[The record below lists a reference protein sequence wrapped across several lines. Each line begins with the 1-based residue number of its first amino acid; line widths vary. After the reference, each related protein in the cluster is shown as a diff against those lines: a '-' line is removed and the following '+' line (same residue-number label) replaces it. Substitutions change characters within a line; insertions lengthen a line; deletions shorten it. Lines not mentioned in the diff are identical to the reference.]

1 MQRDWC
7 SQHGAALRI
16 AVQVMPNAGKSEVLE
31 EIEGALKIR
40 LKALPIEGRANEAL
54 VRFIADLLDVPKGRV
69 NVTHGLTSRL
79 KLVEVE
85 TGLDVVAAKSL
96 LLRSARNKAT

>member
-1 MQRDWC
+1 MMQRDWC

-40 LKALPIEGRANEAL
+40 LKAVPIEGRANEAL
-54 VRFIADLLDVPKGRV
+54 VRFIADLLDIPKGRV
-69 NVTHGLTSRL
+69 SVTHGLTSRL
-79 KLVEVE
+79 KIVEVE
-85 TGLDVVAAKSL
+85 AGLDVATVKSL
-96 LLRSARNKAT
+96 LLRSARNK

>member
-1 MQRDWC
+1 MMQRDWC

-54 VRFIADLLDVPKGRV
+54 VRFIADLLDIPKGRV
-69 NVTHGLTSRL
+69 SVTHGLTSRL
-79 KLVEVE
+79 KIVEVE
-85 TGLDVVAAKSL
+85 AGLEVATVKSL
-96 LLRSARNKAT
+96 LLRSARNK

>member
-1 MQRDWC
+1 MMQRDWC

-54 VRFIADLLDVPKGRV
+54 VRFIADLLDIPKGRV
-69 NVTHGLTSRL
+69 SVTHGLTSRL
-79 KLVEVE
+79 KIVEVE
-85 TGLDVVAAKSL
+85 AGLDVATVKSL
-96 LLRSARNKAT
+96 LLRSARNK

>member
-16 AVQVMPNAGKSEVLE
+16 AVQVVPNAAKSEVLE

-40 LKALPIEGRANEAL
+40 LKALPIEGRANEEL
-54 VRFIADLLDVPKGRV
+54 VQFIAALLGLPKAQV
-69 NVTHGLTSRL
+69 SVSHGLTRRK
-79 KLVEVE
+79 KLLAVE
-85 TGLDVVAAKSL
+85 TLLDAATVKSM
-96 LLRSARNKAT
+96 LLRSARNKPS

>member
-7 SQHGAALRI
+7 SLHGAALRI

-54 VRFIADLLDVPKGRV
+54 VRFIAELLDVPKARV
-69 NVTHGLTSRL
+69 SVTHGLTSRL

-85 TGLDVVAAKSL
+85 AGLDVATAKAM
-96 LLRSARNKAT
+96 LLRAARNKPA

>member
-1 MQRDWC
+1 MERDWC
-7 SQHGAALRI
+7 SQYGAGLRI

-31 EIEGALKIR
+31 EIEGALKVR

-54 VRFIADLLDVPKGRV
+54 VRFIADLLDVPKSRV
-69 NVTHGLTSRL
+69 SVTHGLTSRL

-85 TGLDVVAAKSL
+85 SALDVATVKSL
-96 LLRSARNKAT
+96 LLRSARNKPA

>member
-1 MQRDWC
+1 MMQRDWC

-40 LKALPIEGRANEAL
+40 LKALPIEGRADLLPNL
-54 VRFIADLLDVPKGRV
+54 VRSQPRV
-69 NVTHGLTSRL
+69 CG
-79 KLVEVE
+79 
-85 TGLDVVAAKSL
+85 
-96 LLRSARNKAT
+96 

>member
-1 MQRDWC
+1 MVRDWC
-7 SQHGAALRI
+7 SQHGAGLRI

-54 VRFIADLLDVPKGRV
+54 VRFIADLLDVPKSRV
-69 NVTHGLTSRL
+69 SVTHGLTSRL

-85 TGLDVVAAKSL
+85 SALDVATVKSM
-96 LLRSARNKAT
+96 LLRSARNKPA

>member
-16 AVQVMPNAGKSEVLE
+16 AVQVTPNAAKSEVLE
-31 EIEGALKIR
+31 AIEGALKIR

-54 VRFIADLLDVPKGRV
+54 LCFIADLLDVPKGRV
-69 NVTHGLTSRL
+69 CVTHGLTSRL
-79 KLVEVE
+79 KLVEVQ
-85 TGLDVVAAKSL
+85 TGSDVTTAKSL
-96 LLRSARNKAT
+96 LLRSARNKPD

>member
-1 MQRDWC
+1 MSRDWC
-7 SQHGAALRI
+7 SVHGAALRI

-40 LKALPIEGRANEAL
+40 LKALPIEGKANEAL
-54 VRFIADLLDVPKGRV
+54 VRFIADLMGVPKSRV
-69 NVTHGLTSRL
+69 SVTHGLTSRL

-85 TGLDVVAAKSL
+85 TGLDVATAKSL
-96 LLRSARNKAT
+96 LLRTARNKLT

>member
-1 MQRDWC
+1 MMQRDWC

-40 LKALPIEGRANEAL
+40 LKAVPIEGRANEAL
-54 VRFIADLLDVPKGRV
+54 VRFIADLLDIPKGRV
-69 NVTHGLTSRL
+69 SVTHGLTSRM
-79 KLVEVE
+79 KIVEVE
-85 TGLDVVAAKSL
+85 AGLDVATVKSL
-96 LLRSARNKAT
+96 LLSSARNK